1 MKYVGRSPRGARLA
15 RFPWEGPAL
24 YIVAAWFVFPAM
36 FLTVKFLLGLVR

>member
-1 MKYVGRSPRGARLA
+1 VKYVGRSPRGARLE

-36 FLTVKFLLGLVR
+36 YLVAKLLLGLAR